1 MDGFTWSLPFV
12 GAKIAEMLLAILST
26 CSAEE
31 LEESSEEPTD
41 VSDEERDKLG
51 EMPMSPEISARR
63 QMIKNK
69 ILAVGKLQR
78 VFNALREEAEGATEL
93 THSGH
98 LQNLPAPGPTGTLGV
113 RLGSDALGVHGNQW
127 IRSFDEARQS
137 DMTNERLPMFD
148 ASGSKDTLVTAPSL
162 RQENREELI
171 KKALEEDDDGDN
183 VVERL
188 ADRIARSRKPQGR
201 PRALKRFETT

>member
-1 MDGFTWSLPFV
+1 MV
-12 GAKIAEMLLAILST
+12 VAEMLLAILST

-78 VFNALREEAEGATEL
+78 VFNALRYVPQVRNLITPLMHLYTHRREEAEGATEL

-98 LQNLPAPGPTGTLGV
+98 LQSLPAPGPTGTLGV

-127 IRSFDEARQS
+127 IRSFDEAYVLLFLRVSQ
-137 DMTNERLPMFD
+137 RL
-148 ASGSKDTLVTAPSL
+148 SH
-162 RQENREELI
+162 
-171 KKALEEDDDGDN
+171 
-183 VVERL
+183 
-188 ADRIARSRKPQGR
+188 
-201 PRALKRFETT
+201 